1 MVQMDRQHS
10 PCVLTG
16 LVRAAWSWA
25 SLEAVGR
32 VYPNGLGHLCGSLQ
46 FAWPGG
52 LGQCIGG
59 PTAPVTGALSP
70 GIGRSPQWAGITLSV
85 PTTHGILDDHTWGTS
100 QDPVA
105 LAFCLFAVTWG
116 ASVFV
121 GLGRTMDGRAF
132 QPGRNVGKQGRF

>member
-1 MVQMDRQHS
+1 MVHRTVSIAHVTDRVG
-10 PCVLTG
+10 PRRV
-16 LVRAAWSWA
+16 VWA
-25 SLEAVGR
+25 LLGAVGR
-32 VYPNGLGHLCGSLQ
+32 CTRKCRALAGS
-46 FAWPGG
+46 FSFTWPGG
-52 LGQCIGG
+52 FGQCIGG
-59 PTAPVTGALSP
+59 LTAPVIGAQLP

-105 LAFCLFAVTWG
+105 LALFLVFAVTWG

-132 QPGRNVGKQGRF
+132 QPGRKFWQAGVF